1 MTTKNSYTASN
12 INKDLKRQRAISV
25 SLAILAVVAVF
36 YVLAVGKKVL
46 VPLAVAVM
54 IWYIINALSRAY
66 ARWRP
71 GTSNQQNWLT
81 LLASLVTIGVV
92 VTLVVDMVNNNISQ
106 VSAAAPTYK
115 ANVDRLLERF
125 GGVFGLE
132 ALPSIPQL
140 YESIDLAPLVSNFA
154 KFLTSVAGKAGLILI
169 YVLFL
174 LIEQKTFPTKLR
186 ALFPDADR
194 HNEVQDVLHQ
204 TQEDI
209 QTYIWIKTLA
219 SFATGIFSYMV
230 LRWVGVDYAEFWAF
244 TIFLLN
250 YIPTVGSIVATIFPA
265 LLTLIQF
272 DTIAPFVIVVV
283 SLTLIQFVIGSLLEP
298 RLMGSSLNLSPL
310 IVVLSLTLWGSL
322 WGVAGMFLC
331 VPITVMLMIVLAHF
345 ESTRPIARL
354 LSGNGKLNFVDI

>member
-1 MTTKNSYTASN
+1 MATNTTSPDSASN
-12 INKDLKRQRAISV
+12 RNLKRQRAISV

-36 YVLAVGKKVL
+36 YVLAVGQKVL

-71 GTSNQQNWLT
+71 GIDNQQNWLT
-81 LLASLVTIGVV
+81 LLVSLLTIGVV
-92 VTLVVDMVNNNISQ
+92 ATLVIDMVNNNLSQ

-115 ANVDRLLERF
+115 ANVDRLLGRF
-125 GGVFGLE
+125 GGLFGIDQ
-132 ALPSIPQL
+132 LPSIPQL
-140 YESIDLAPLVSNFA
+140 FESIDLAPLVSDFA
-154 KFLTSVAGKAGLILI
+154 KFLTGLAGKAGLILI

-174 LIEQKTFPTKLR
+174 LIEQKTFPAKLR
-186 ALFPDADR
+186 ALFPEPER
-194 HNEVQDVLHQ
+194 HRKIQNVLHQ
-204 TQEDI
+204 TQDNI

-219 SFATGIFSYMV
+219 SFATGVLSYIV

-283 SLTLIQFVIGSLLEP
+283 GLTLIQFVIGSVLEP
-298 RLMGSSLNLSPL
+298 RLLGSSLNLSPL

-331 VPITVMLMIVLAHF
+331 VPITVILMIVLAHA

-354 LSGNGKLNFVDI
+354 LSGNGKLNFVDR